1 MASQKLTE
9 LTAITSAGDD
19 DILYVADTADGGSTY
34 TSKKI
39 TRANLFSGIATES
52 YVTTQVNNLID
63 SAPGALDTL
72 NELAAAINDDAS
84 FSTTVTNLINA
95 NETHIDNM
103 ATLTGVAK
111 DSTNLGTFTG
121 TTIANSETVKGALQD
136 LETAVE
142 SKQATISGGD
152 GIDVTSNTVSV
163 DLATQI
169 LANEQIVLSGMSDS
183 IANDTYNLVYR
194 SGSKLKATFDQSGS
208 SVEIDIEREAP
219 YTIDVSGT
227 SLAAANGET
236 LVVQKHTGYLTRS
249 STTYTWNTGSTG
261 GNFHWY
267 YWNTTSQIF
276 AAYNSTDS
284 EWTVLDL
291 SQGGGNIASFIGDLD
306 STGSIA
312 GYISGGEN
320 FTLADIHKDTLSTSS
335 TAYPGEISRVPSDS
349 GNVSYG
355 TATEHPYYV
364 YQNAAANKWIL
375 FARDPSY
382 YWTVLWR
389 SAAFDLG
396 DVSNTL
402 VDDGTAFSLDSTS
415 DYNYITANSD
425 DYGDGVNI
433 PDAADSNVTY
443 SAAQTGSFLEF
454 DSGALVASVKDEDDM
469 SSNSA
474 EHVPTQQSV
483 KAYVDANVV
492 SKADLDVDHLITL
505 TGVADASDDLG
516 TFSGS
521 TIDNNVTIKAA
532 LQALETAVEAA
543 EESSVI
549 TEIDGNVDDLIT
561 LSGVAEQDTDLG
573 TFAGSTIADNVTIK
587 AALQAL
593 ETAVEAAEESS
604 VVTEIDGNVDDLIT
618 LTGIAENTTDLGT
631 FSGST
636 ISDNTDIKDALQ
648 SLETAVENAAAG
660 SAVADQVKTVTNSTD
675 ATQYLVF
682 VNDDN
687 VTATTEEARTDAG
700 ITYNPSSNLLTVG
713 EVSATTLDIG
723 GTNITATAAE
733 INVLSGI
740 PGTLSATELGYV
752 DGVTSSIQ
760 TQLDTKAEEGD
771 NVNVFVGTTTAQT
784 VPQDGG
790 ADNYLF
796 LVVDKSDGSIKVID
810 KNFIEAEG

>member
-34 TSKKI
+34 SSKKI

-52 YVTTQVNNLID
+52 YVTTQVNNLVAA
-63 SAPGALDTL
+63 APGALDTL

-111 DSTNLGTFTG
+111 DSTDLGTFTG

-142 SKQATISGGD
+142 GKQATISGGN

-227 SLAAANGET
+227 SLAAANGQT

-276 AAYNSTDS
+276 AAYNATDS

-521 TIDNNVTIKAA
+521 TIDDNVTIKAA

-549 TEIDGNVDDLIT
+549 
-561 LSGVAEQDTDLG
+561 
-573 TFAGSTIADNVTIK
+573 
-587 AALQAL
+587 
-593 ETAVEAAEESS
+593 
-604 VVTEIDGNVDDLIT
+604 TEIDGNVDDLIT

-752 DGVTSSIQ
+752 DGVTSAIQ

-790 ADNYLF
+790 VDNYLF
-796 LVVDKSDGSIKVID
+796 LVVDKSDGSIKAIE
-810 KNFIEAEG
+810 KTFIEAEG